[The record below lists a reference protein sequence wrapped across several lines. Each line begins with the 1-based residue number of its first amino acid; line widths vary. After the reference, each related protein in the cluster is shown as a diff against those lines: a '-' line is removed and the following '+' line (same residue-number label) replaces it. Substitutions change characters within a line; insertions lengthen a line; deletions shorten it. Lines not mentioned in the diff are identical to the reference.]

1 MQRRT
6 LPLIGAMLAAL
17 AAIGLAAVIVWTQI
31 AANTGDRAAR
41 NPAEVVVAPGLQVG
55 GDFAL
60 VNQAGETVTES
71 DFRGRYMLVYFGY
84 ASCPD
89 VCPTELASMAAA
101 VDILAESAPDA
112 AAQVTPV
119 FVTVDPARDT
129 QAVLEDYVAAFHP
142 RMVGLTGSEA
152 AISDI
157 ARDYR
162 VYYAKGERVD
172 DAFYLVNH
180 SSYIYL
186 MGPDGDFITMF
197 RGGSAPQALAD
208 AMRRYITGGAG
219 ATS

>member
-31 AANTGDRAAR
+31 VGGAGDAATR

-60 VNQAGETVTES
+60 INHAGERVTES
-71 DFRGRYMLVYFGY
+71 DFRGSYMLVYFGY

-89 VCPTELASMAAA
+89 VCPTELARMAAA
-101 VDILAESAPDA
+101 VDMLAGEAPAA
-112 AAQVTPV
+112 AAQVVPV

-142 RMVGLTGSEA
+142 RMVGLTGSDA
-152 AISDI
+152 AINDI

-162 VYYAKGERVD
+162 VYYAKGETVD
-172 DAFYLVNH
+172 EDFYLMNH

-186 MGPDGDFITMF
+186 MGPEGDFVTMF
-197 RGGSAPQALAD
+197 KGGAAAEDIAAAL
-208 AMRRYITGGAG
+208 RRYITGRP